1 MLAFLLFGLDVRRS
15 RRPLMTELE
24 TPAMPR
30 RADLTS
36 AAVVAGHHPSVGE
49 RTAVDK
55 ALEVLAA
62 FPPGQVPVGV
72 SELARDLALTKSTVF
87 RLLSAL
93 ERNGFVERVEGRYR
107 LGAGLHDLGA
117 RVYEP
122 VPGALHAALVPL
134 MAVLYERTRENVN
147 LGVLR
152 EGEVV
157 LLGRLHGPRPVPR
170 ALPIGTR
177 FPAHSSAMGKAMLA
191 HDPVSAQRVLAA
203 GLRPRT
209 RDTIISDRRFRAAL
223 DRIRES
229 GLATSVREARPE
241 LSCVATALLDGAGRP
256 IAALSIGGATGRFAM
271 PEHAE
276 LLRRVAVEAT
286 AAARRARGT
295 EAEQAR
301 VS

>member
-1 MLAFLLFGLDVRRS
+1 
-15 RRPLMTELE
+15 MTELE

-30 RADLTS
+30 RANLTS
-36 AAVVAGHHPSVGE
+36 AAVVAEHHPSAGE

-93 ERNGFVERVEGRYR
+93 ERNGLVERVEGRYR

-122 VPGALHAALVPL
+122 VPGALHAVLVPL

-177 FPAHSSAMGKAMLA
+177 SLPT
-191 HDPVSAQRVLAA
+191 
-203 GLRPRT
+203 RPRWVRRCWPCST
-209 RDTIISDRRFRAAL
+209 VPGDRSQPCP
-223 DRIRES
+223 S
-229 GLATSVREARPE
+229 GVPRVGSPCPNTPNCS
-241 LSCVATALLDGAGRP
+241 
-256 IAALSIGGATGRFAM
+256 GG
-271 PEHAE
+271 
-276 LLRRVAVEAT
+276 
-286 AAARRARGT
+286 
-295 EAEQAR
+295 
-301 VS
+301 